1 MRKALMM
8 VALALMTAAAALAFT
23 AGSSDKLPKCSM
35 TLCRSVGCS
44 ADVLCVQGAHVR
56 NCADVCSNGQ

>member
-1 MRKALMM
+1 MRKAILLL
-8 VALALMTAAAALAFT
+8 ALALMTVAAALAVT
-23 AGSSDKLPKCSM
+23 PSASDKLPKCSM